1 MKTLKFLTYTVF
13 VLFLSMSITSCKG
26 DDGTEGPAGADGQ
39 DGNANVQTIR
49 FQSPQ
54 WNTSTQTLF
63 KQMTLQVPEI
73 TNEDINYS
81 VILHYISFQNQHYT
95 LLPVDN
101 HFINGVGP
109 GFSISA
115 SPSNLSS
122 TIRISKTTNV
132 ALPNPTPS
140 VDFVKIIIIK
150 PSDITTITGNGRVS
164 NPQQQAIYD
173 ELATANVDINNYYAV
188 CAYYGINPE

>member
-1 MKTLKFLTYTVF
+1 MKTIKC
-13 VLFLSMSITSCKG
+13 LSHTIIALLISFSISSCKG
-26 DDGTEGPAGADGQ
+26 DDGNAGE
-39 DGNANVQTIR
+39 DGNANVETIR

-54 WNTSTQTLF
+54 WDTSTHTLF

-73 TNEDINYS
+73 TYDDINYS
-81 VILHYISFQNQHYT
+81 VILHYISFQNQDYT
-95 LLPVDN
+95 LLPVAN

-140 VDFVKIIIIK
+140 VDFLKIIVIK
-150 PSDITTITGNGRVS
+150 PSNITTHTGNGAR
-164 NPQQQAIYD
+164 AISTKQRIMK
-173 ELATANVDINNYYAV
+173 ELQNANVDINDYNDV
-188 CAYYGINPE
+188 CNYYGINPEE